1 MAAILLEVAAEFGV
15 GRERVLD
22 GTDIDPASL
31 AAPDTRIAAAD
42 HERMLANCLRETGEP
57 GLALHFGSRI
67 PVVALG
73 VLGYAL
79 MCCRNLRELIDILA
93 RYHRLIGG
101 DLAIAIEEDAAEVAL
116 RLDDGVFEQRVQ
128 PTDCEIFFAA
138 AATTLRQLGLAGSAS
153 LRVELA
159 YPEPRHAAQ
168 YRERICEDLR
178 FDAGLNRLVIGRSAL
193 DLPLQFANPTLLKLY
208 RQQCEDM
215 LHATRRSAGYSAD
228 VRRWLLGTPGRFPPF
243 EEAAAVL
250 HMSPRTLRRRLGE
263 EGTTYQQIVHELRR
277 QLAET
282 WLRDGM
288 LSVAEIAGM
297 LGYADISNF
306 RRAFIGWTGSSPA
319 RYRRGRDA
327 GSRQAP
333 PADGAL
339 SSR

>member
-1 MAAILLEVAAEFGV
+1 MAAILLEMAAESGV
-15 GRERVLD
+15 PTARVLA
-22 GTDIDPASL
+22 GTAVDEASL
-31 AAPDTRIAAAD
+31 RIPDTRIAVED
-42 HERMLANCLRETGEP
+42 QERMLVNAMRLTGEP

-79 MCCRNLRELIDILA
+79 MCCRNLRELTDMLA

-101 DLAIAIEEDAAEVAL
+101 DLVIAIDEGEAELAL
-116 RLDDGVFEQRVQ
+116 RLEDGGSDTRAQIF
-128 PTDCEIFFAA
+128 DCEIFFAA
-138 AATTLRQLGLAGSAS
+138 AATSLRQLGLPGQAAV
-153 LRVELA
+153 RVELA
-159 YPEPRHAAQ
+159 YAAPEHAAQ
-168 YRERICEDLR
+168 YRAWICDDVR
-178 FDAGLNRLVIGRSAL
+178 FGAGANRLVIDRNAL

-208 RQQCEDM
+208 RQQCEDT
-215 LHATRRSAGYSAD
+215 LAASQRSDGYSAD

-250 HMSPRTLRRRLGE
+250 HMSPRTLRRRLVE
-263 EGTTYQQIVHELRR
+263 EGTSYQQIVHELRR

-306 RRAFIGWTGSSPA
+306 RRAFIGWTGHSPA
-319 RYRRGRDA
+319 RYRRGRNTA
-327 GSRQAP
+327 EGPIS
-333 PADGAL
+333 
-339 SSR
+339 

>member
-15 GRERVLD
+15 HPSRVLQ
-22 GTDIDPASL
+22 GTTVDEASL
-31 AAPDTRIAAAD
+31 GIPDTRVAAQD
-42 HERMLANCLRETGEP
+42 HERMLANALRETGEP

-79 MCCRNLRELIDILA
+79 MCCRNLRELTEMLA

-101 DLAIAIEEDAAEVAL
+101 GLAIAIDEDAAELSL
-116 RLDDGVFEQRVQ
+116 RLDQGTFQQMVQ
-128 PTDCEIFFAA
+128 PLDCEVFFAA
-138 AATTLRQLGLAGSAS
+138 AATSLRQLGLPASAAV
-153 LRVELA
+153 RVELSF
-159 YPEPRHAAQ
+159 PEPLHAAQ
-168 YRERICEDLR
+168 YRDRICDDVR
-178 FDAGLNRLVIGRSAL
+178 FGAHANRLVIDRNAL

-208 RQQCEDM
+208 RQQCEDT
-215 LHATRRSAGYSAD
+215 LEASRRSGGYSAE
-228 VRRWLLGTPGRFPPF
+228 VRRWLLGNPGRFPSV
-243 EEAAAVL
+243 EEAAGML
-250 HMSPRTLRRRLGE
+250 HMSPRTLRRRLAE

-319 RYRRGRDA
+319 RYRRNRTAGR
-327 GSRQAP
+327 S
-333 PADGAL
+333 DGHV
-339 SSR
+339 S